1 MKDTTKKRLPYII
14 GGILIGLTLFLA
26 GFAIAKTTGHDRG
39 MDMGRRME
47 MKDDGYG
54 RRASMKEGRRVV
66 VGDLEIAVRKA
77 NVEDDE
83 LTVTIEI
90 DNEGTDDIK
99 LSDVITKIT
108 AKQNDKDLTVKS
120 GAWNSDND
128 LYDTTLKADKDD
140 SFEMVVKLDNTD
152 DDVEITFASA
162 DSSESIT
169 VPASR
174 VMERE
179 DRARAEKADA
189 STDATTNST
198 STTEKTDSAAV

>member
-26 GFAIAKTTGHDRG
+26 GFAIAKTTGRDRG
-39 MDMGRRME
+39 MDIGRRME

-54 RRASMKEGRRVV
+54 RRASVKEGRKVV
-66 VGDLEIAVRKA
+66 VGDLEIAVRKE

-90 DNEGTDDIK
+90 DNEGDSNIK

-108 AKQNDKDLTVKS
+108 ARQNDKDLTVKS

-162 DSSESIT
+162 DEEESIT
-169 VPASR
+169 VPVSR

-179 DRARAEKADA
+179 DRARGDKADA
-189 STDATTNST
+189 TTSATA
-198 STTEKTDSAAV
+198 TTEKTDSASV

>member
-26 GFAIAKTTGHDRG
+26 GFAIAKTTGHNKG

-47 MKDDGYG
+47 MSEDGYG

-77 NVEDDE
+77 SVDNDE

-90 DNEGTDDIK
+90 DNEGDSDIK
-99 LSDVITKIT
+99 LSDVLTKIT

-128 LYDTTLKADKDD
+128 LYNTTLKADKDA

-152 DDVEITFASA
+152 DDVEITFASV
-162 DSSESIT
+162 DSNESIT
-169 VPASR
+169 VPVSR
-174 VMERE
+174 IMERE
-179 DRARAEKADA
+179 DRARGDKADA
-189 STDATTNST
+189 TTSATT
-198 STTEKTDSAAV
+198 TTEKTDNASV